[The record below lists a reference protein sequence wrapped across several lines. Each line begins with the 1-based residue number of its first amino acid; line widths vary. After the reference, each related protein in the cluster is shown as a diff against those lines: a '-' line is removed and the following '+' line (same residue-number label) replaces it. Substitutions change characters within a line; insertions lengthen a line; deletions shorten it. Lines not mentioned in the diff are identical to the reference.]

1 MRNYIL
7 RRLLWA
13 IPTLFLM
20 TLILFL
26 LVNWLPG
33 DIVTRQLA
41 GSGLSQ
47 EAIDD
52 YKTEIGLNRPV
63 LVQYFEWLG
72 GVIRLDFGES
82 ILSKRSVVDELEQR
96 APATLTLGI
105 LGLGLAMV
113 IAIPLGVISAIRPNT
128 VVDYIARFLA
138 IIGLSIPNFV
148 VGVVL
153 ILFTS
158 KYLGFF
164 PGVGFVRPWD
174 DPIRSLELM
183 WMPVVVI
190 GLVGSAATARMIRS
204 TLLEVLHSDYIRTA
218 WAKGLKERAVVTRH
232 AIKNS
237 LIPVVTIIGLQAR
250 TIIGGLVIIEVLFTI
265 PGMGQLL
272 VQSVTSRDLVPMQSV
287 VLIFAIST
295 ILINLLLDISY
306 SWLDPRIRQT

>member
-1 MRNYIL
+1 M

-13 IPTLFLM
+13 IPTLILM

-33 DIVTRQLA
+33 DIVERQLA
-41 GSGLSQ
+41 GSGLSYEGIQ
-47 EAIDD
+47 E
-52 YKTEIGLNRPV
+52 YKAEIGLDRPV
-63 LVQYFEWLG
+63 LVQYFDWLG
-72 GVIRLDFGES
+72 GVFTLDFGES
-82 ILSKRSVVDELEQR
+82 VLSKRTVISELEQR

-105 LGLGLAMV
+105 LGLGLALV
-113 IAIPLGVISAIRPNT
+113 IALPLGVISAIRPNT
-128 VVDYIARFLA
+128 FVDYIARFLA
-138 IIGLSIPNFV
+138 IMGLSVPNFV

-153 ILFTS
+153 ILVIS
-158 KYLGFF
+158 KYFGYF

-174 DPIRSLELM
+174 DPMKSLELM
-183 WMPVVVI
+183 WMPVLVI
-190 GLVGSAATARMIRS
+190 GIVGSAATARMIRS

-218 WAKGLKERAVVTRH
+218 WAKGLKERAIVTRH
-232 AIKNS
+232 AVKNA

-272 VQSVTSRDLVPMQSV
+272 VISVTTRDLVPMQSV

-295 ILINLLLDISY
+295 ILINLIVDVSY

>member
-33 DIVTRQLA
+33 DVVERQLA

-47 EAIDD
+47 EGIDA
-52 YKTEIGLNRPV
+52 YKAEIGLDRPV
-63 LVQYFEWLG
+63 LVQYFDWLG
-72 GVIRLDFGES
+72 GVFTLDFGES
-82 ILSKRSVVDELEQR
+82 VLSKRSVVAEIKQR
-96 APATLTLGI
+96 APATLHLGI
-105 LGLGLAMV
+105 LGLTLAMV
-113 IAIPLGVISAIRPNT
+113 IAVPLGVISAIRPNT

-138 IIGLSIPNFV
+138 IVGLSIPNFV
-148 VGVVL
+148 VGVLL
-153 ILFTS
+153 ILLTS
-158 KYLGFF
+158 KYLGYF
-164 PGVGFVRPWD
+164 PGVGFVRLWD

-183 WMPVVVI
+183 WMPVLVI
-190 GLVGSAATARMIRS
+190 GIVGSAATARMIRS

-218 WAKGLKERAVVTRH
+218 WAKGLRERAVVTRH

-250 TIIGGLVIIEVLFTI
+250 TIIGGIVIIEVLFTI

-272 VQSVTSRDLVPMQSV
+272 VISVGSRDLVPLQSV
-287 VLIFAIST
+287 VLIFAVST
-295 ILINLLLDISY
+295 IVINLLVDISY

>member
-33 DIVTRQLA
+33 DVVERQLA

-47 EAIDD
+47 EGIDA
-52 YKTEIGLNRPV
+52 YKAEIGLDRPV
-63 LVQYFEWLG
+63 LVQYFDWLG
-72 GVIRLDFGES
+72 GVFTLDFGES
-82 ILSKRSVVDELEQR
+82 VLSKRSVVAEIEQR
-96 APATLTLGI
+96 APATLHLGI
-105 LGLGLAMV
+105 LGLALAMV
-113 IAIPLGVISAIRPNT
+113 IAVPLGVISAIRPNT

-138 IIGLSIPNFV
+138 IVGLSIPNFV
-148 VGVVL
+148 VGVLL
-153 ILFTS
+153 ILLTS
-158 KYLGFF
+158 KYLGYF
-164 PGVGFVRPWD
+164 PGVGFVRLWD
-174 DPIRSLELM
+174 DPIRSIELM
-183 WMPVVVI
+183 WMPVLVI
-190 GLVGSAATARMIRS
+190 GIVGSAATARMIRS

-218 WAKGLKERAVVTRH
+218 WAKGLRERAVVTRH

-250 TIIGGLVIIEVLFTI
+250 TIIGGIVIIEVLFTI

-272 VQSVTSRDLVPMQSV
+272 VISVGSRDLVPLQSV
-287 VLIFAIST
+287 VLIFAVST
-295 ILINLLLDISY
+295 IVINLLVDISY